1 MCFLGTSGGNPEFC
15 DKRRWGSAGDVEND
29 YFYQRRKE
37 EDENKNNGNLLKRNQ
52 SNSGPLLRAEE
63 RKSGRAGGW
72 IGQVR
77 EERLVFTITITIVK
91 LIKLTYSNV
100 IDSLLILLH

>member
-52 SNSGPLLRAEE
+52 SNSGPLLRAGG
-63 RKSGRAGGW
+63 RKSWRVDWASERRASR
-72 IGQVR
+72 V
-77 EERLVFTITITIVK
+77 
-91 LIKLTYSNV
+91 YDYDY
-100 IDSLLILLH
+100 DS